1 MKKLLVGSV
10 FANDSPS
17 QQRWLN
23 LQLKFFEATT
33 NDFDHVVVVSD
44 GFTNEYFSSK
54 TKVLVPE
61 DTAPKASDA
70 HYRGLNLL
78 RFYFQSVKDQYENFI
93 FIDADAFPIKQN
105 WIGSLLSKMSPED
118 RVDMQSG
125 FFMTNKKKGKDYDIA
140 AVLRSENLE
149 TRLHASVLF
158 CKKHALQDITFELGS
173 VGNDL
178 AGNVESD
185 VYIPA
190 YQFNKRANAFPL
202 IRTNK
207 CNVHPLACGIYFD
220 MFYHH
225 ACGSGR
231 PFNLRASDHYLKS
244 FIPSQ
249 TSVSSFTEKL
259 MDNPCDFVHTL
270 AGWNTNRYAN
280 FEGKF

>member
-10 FANDSPS
+10 FANDSPA
-17 QQRWLN
+17 QQSWLY
-23 LQLKFFEATT
+23 LQLAFLQATT
-33 NDFDHVVVVSD
+33 TDFDHVVVVSD
-44 GFTNEYFSSK
+44 GITNNSFTE
-54 TKVLVPE
+54 TTTVLVPE

-78 RFYFQSVKDQYENFI
+78 LSHFKSRESDYQNFL

-105 WIGSLLSKMSPED
+105 WLGALLTKMQEIEHID
-118 RVDMQSG
+118 FNTGVILA
-125 FFMTNKKKGKDYDIA
+125 NKKKGRNYDIA
-140 AVLRSENLE
+140 AALRSENLE

-158 CKKHALQDITFELGS
+158 AKKHALSNLSFDLGV

-178 AGNVESD
+178 AGNPESD
-185 VYIPA
+185 VFIPK
-190 YQFNKRANAFPL
+190 YQHELRNLVLPL

-207 CNVHPLACGIYFD
+207 VNIHPLACGIYFD

-231 PFNLRASDHYLKS
+231 PFNLRAADHYMAS

-249 TSVSSFTEKL
+249 TNVSGFTDKL
-259 MDNPCDFVHTL
+259 MAHPCGFIKDL
-270 AGWNTNRYAN
+270 AGWNPVRYAD
-280 FEGKF
+280 F